1 MCLSAQGLWGPSGGP
16 RSLERPAHSFIG
28 LVIRYQPSPPGSLLG
43 LCQVRT
49 TWGRGAQGKPP
60 PEPVGSWVTVTSLCL
75 PPPGKAVPLSRDLG
89 VDEAGGRQVG
99 GEETGFGWAHLP
111 PLAWRCLLLPW
122 GSEV

>member
-1 MCLSAQGLWGPSGGP
+1 MPVCPGALGAQRRASVFGKTC
-16 RSLERPAHSFIG
+16 SLVHWFGHQVPA
-28 LVIRYQPSPPGSLLG
+28 QPSWVPPRALPGQDHMG
-43 LCQVRT
+43 T
-49 TWGRGAQGKPP
+49 GRPGQASSQ
-60 PEPVGSWVTVTSLCL
+60 PVGSWVTVTSLCL

-89 VDEAGGRQVG
+89 VDEAGGGQVG